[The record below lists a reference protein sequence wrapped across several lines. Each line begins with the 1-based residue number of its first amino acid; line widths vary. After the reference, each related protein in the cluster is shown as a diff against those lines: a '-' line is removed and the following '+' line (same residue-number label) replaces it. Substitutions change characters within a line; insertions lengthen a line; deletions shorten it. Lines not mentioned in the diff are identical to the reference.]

1 MLRPSAAAGVAAVL
15 LAALPASAQTGP
27 APAPAQAAGTP
38 GAPAFVTGM
47 EGGLMRG
54 SKLVGLDVI
63 GLDNVKVGTID
74 EVLVDGS
81 GRIRALVLGVGG
93 FLGLGEKSV
102 AVPFDLFLWNT
113 GDVSRSPA
121 PGGSLPAGNAPAN
134 PRVGTSAGA
143 ERMPGAA
150 INNEVLNA
158 VPERRSGSVDPST
171 GSTAAGGAAAA
182 GGPPATV
189 PVTDAANGP
198 ERAIVRLT
206 KADLE
211 RAPPFRYGRDG
222 TR

>member
-1 MLRPSAAAGVAAVL
+1 
-15 LAALPASAQTGP
+15 
-27 APAPAQAAGTP
+27 
-38 GAPAFVTGM
+38 M

-150 INNEVLNA
+150 ISNEVLNA

-171 GSTAAGGAAAA
+171 GSAAAGGAAAA